1 MPEAKSI
8 KADVQVSETIADRIR
23 RKLEDA
29 FSPTELE
36 IEDQSHRHA
45 GHGGWREGGET
56 HFHVS
61 MTSAAFNG
69 QGRVARQRAVYAAL
83 KAELEE
89 RVHALGLTL
98 KAPGEG

>member
-1 MPEAKSI
+1 MT
-8 KADVQVSETIADRIR
+8 ETIADRMR
-23 RKLEDA
+23 RKLEAA
-29 FSPTELE
+29 FDPTELD

-45 GHGGWREGGET
+45 GHSGWREGGET
-56 HFHVS
+56 HFHVR

-69 QGRVARQRAVYAAL
+69 QNRVARQRAVYSAL
-83 KAELEE
+83 KAELQE